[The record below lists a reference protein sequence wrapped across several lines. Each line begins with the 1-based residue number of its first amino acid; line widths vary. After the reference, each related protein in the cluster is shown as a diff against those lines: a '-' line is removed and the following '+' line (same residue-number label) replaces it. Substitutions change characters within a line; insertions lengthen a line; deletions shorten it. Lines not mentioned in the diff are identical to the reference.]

1 MRQTEGEGGLG
12 TIYQVEAD
20 LPAELRG
27 LPADLA
33 EARGSPFRFCAD
45 DGTYF
50 LGGEEILQA
59 RATGRGL
66 RVLREIEER
75 ELPVRVAPHDESHA
89 PDPPEDARL
98 AVLARLLA
106 EQRACPDVEVR
117 FLGRN
122 RSVPRDGFVL
132 DRAGGRRSYV
142 WRVVPAE
149 ARERG
154 DPHERFRALRDLA
167 ADPGTRTVLALGSGG
182 LKLFAHAPLLR
193 LLERIGVAD
202 HVEELWGSSGGAVV
216 ALLYSHGLSPQ
227 AIEQAGYD
235 LYTGRYEMELRPS
248 RFQVLR
254 NLLRDALLPSPD
266 AAQAGF
272 LDLGGALARML
283 DHYCSPL
290 DPRRPFYCVA
300 FNLAEGRTEVLTP
313 APVHDHLADW
323 LVQTDPREAAL
334 ASSAVPLLSLPRR
347 IRRGGRDVA
356 YVDGSTTEDVPI
368 WSAARKWDL
377 DRSAGKEHRER
388 LLVISV
394 KLTSAITQYKSLGGR
409 FGKVRLL
416 QTVAAAG
423 IQTMHERDVAL
434 LTLRPD
440 VMLVSLQLGDAS
452 PDFFDVRRIPGFIRA
467 ARESFPE
474 QLAALDAT
482 LRARLA
488 SSR

>member
-1 MRQTEGEGGLG
+1 MRSPGGGGGLG

-27 LPADLA
+27 LPAELA

-59 RATGRGL
+59 RATGRGV
-66 RVLREIEER
+66 RIVRSIEER
-75 ELPVRVAPHDESHA
+75 ELPVRVAAHDEAHA

-106 EQRACPDVEVR
+106 EQRACSDVEVR

-122 RSVPRDGFVL
+122 RSVPTDGFVL
-132 DRAGGRRSYV
+132 DRAGGKRSYV

-149 ARERG
+149 PVRARR
-154 DPHERFRALRDLA
+154 DPCDGFRALRDLA

-193 LLERIGVAD
+193 LLEQIGVAE
-202 HVEELWGSSGGAVV
+202 HVEELWGSSGGAIV

-235 LYTGRYEMELRPS
+235 LYTGRYEMALHPS

-266 AAQAGF
+266 AANAGF
-272 LDLGGALARML
+272 LDLGSGLARML
-283 DHYCSPL
+283 DHYCSTL
-290 DPRRPFYCVA
+290 AARRPFYCVA
-300 FNLAEGRTEVLTP
+300 FNLAEGRAEVLTP
-313 APVHDHLADW
+313 VAVRAHLADW
-323 LVQTDPREAAL
+323 LVQTDAREAAL

-347 IRRGGRDVA
+347 IRRGDRDVP

-368 WSAARKWDL
+368 WSVARKWDL
-377 DRSAGKEHRER
+377 DRRAGAERRER

-394 KLTSAITQYKSLGGR
+394 KLTSAVTQYKSLGGR

-423 IQTMHERDVAL
+423 IQTMHERDVEL
-434 LTLRPD
+434 LSGRSD
-440 VMLVSLQLGDAS
+440 VVLVSLKLGDAS

-474 QLAALDAT
+474 QLAAIDAS
-482 LRARLA
+482 LRARG
-488 SSR
+488 